1 MIRTLDRMVLGT
13 FFKLFAIVCVAV
25 PPLFI
30 LADFTERAD
39 SYLDRGLTRA
49 EIGEAYIYKF
59 AEYLWFSFPIAA
71 LVATVFTIYNMTR
84 HREIVAAKAG
94 GISFHRVMAPLVVVG
109 VALMMATFV
118 LTELVPRGNAMAARI
133 QRDEGPNRTWRS
145 DFVYRSE
152 NGLDWQVDRLAAD
165 DGTMRGVVIERP
177 PTPERRGLHVTAA
190 GATWREAEGWVL
202 VEGFMRTLGADSTE
216 RAVGF
221 NRLAMP
227 ELTERPR
234 DLLEVPREPE
244 EMTIAELERITSIL
258 ERSGGDP
265 KEWQV
270 RRGQMLAFPVATLII
285 MLFGAPLATSYR
297 RGGAA
302 FGVGMSL
309 VTVIA
314 FLGMLKLGQAL
325 GEAGALTP
333 WLAAWTPNI
342 VFGAAAL
349 VLLTRVR
356 T

>member
-13 FFKLFAIVCVAV
+13 FFRLFVVVCVAV

-39 SYLDRGLTRA
+39 SYMDRGLTRA
-49 EIGEAYIYKF
+49 EMGEAYFYKL
-59 AEYLWFSFPIAA
+59 AEYLWYSFPIAA

-94 GISFHRVMAPLVVVG
+94 GISFYRVMAPLVIVG
-109 VALMMATFV
+109 VGLMGATFV
-118 LTELVPRGNAMAARI
+118 LSELVPRGNAMAASI
-133 QRDEGPNRTWRS
+133 QRAEGPNRTWRS

-152 NGLDWQVDRLAAD
+152 NGLDWQVERLIAD
-165 DGTMRGVVIERP
+165 DRRMNGIVIERF
-177 PTPERRGLHVTAA
+177 PTPTRRGLHVTAA
-190 GATWREAEGWVL
+190 GATWSEDGGWLL
-202 VEGFMRTLGADSTE
+202 VSGYLRTLGADSTE
-216 RAVGF
+216 NAIRF
-221 NRLAMP
+221 DQLAMP

-234 DLLEVPREPE
+234 DLLETPTAPE
-244 EMTIAELERITSIL
+244 EMTLAEIERITSIL
-258 ERSGGDP
+258 ERSGSDP
-265 KEWQV
+265 KEWEV

-285 MLFGAPLATSYR
+285 MLFGAPLATSYK

-314 FLGMLKLGQAL
+314 FLGMLKLTQAL

-333 WLAAWTPNI
+333 WAAAWTPNI
-342 VFGAAAL
+342 AFGCAAL
-349 VLLTRVR
+349 VLLARVR

>member
-1 MIRTLDRMVLGT
+1 MRTLDRLVLGT
-13 FFKLFAIVCVAV
+13 FFKLFAVVCVAV

-30 LADFTERAD
+30 LADFTEQAD
-39 SYLDRGLTRA
+39 QYLDRGLTRA
-49 EIGEAYIYKF
+49 EMGEAYLYKLP
-59 AEYLWFSFPIAA
+59 EYLWYSFPIAA

-94 GISFHRVMAPLVVVG
+94 GISFQRVMAPLVVVG
-109 VALMMATFV
+109 VVLMGATFV
-118 LTELVPRGNAMAARI
+118 LSELVPRGNARAASI

-152 NGLDWQVDRLAAD
+152 DGLNWQVKRLTAD
-165 DGTMRGVVIERP
+165 NGTIRDVVLERK
-177 PTPERRGLHVTAA
+177 PTPEARGLHVTAA
-190 GATWREAEGWVL
+190 GATWNEEDGWVL
-202 VEGFMRTLGADSTE
+202 VEGFLRRLGSDSTE
-216 RAVGF
+216 WALRF
-221 NRLAMP
+221 NRMAMP
-227 ELTERPR
+227 ALTERPR

-244 EMTIAELERITSIL
+244 EMTLAEIERITSIL

-265 KEWQV
+265 KEWEV

-285 MLFGAPLATSYR
+285 MLFGAPLATSYK

-314 FLGMLKLGQAL
+314 FLGMLKLTQAL
-325 GEAGALTP
+325 GEAGALSP
-333 WLAAWTPNI
+333 WWAAWTPNL
-342 VFGAAAL
+342 VFGGAAL
-349 VLLTRVR
+349 VLLLRVR